1 MKNAKDTSFA
11 IVAAVDGVAPLA
23 RSLVIADRARA
34 SGEMGGQIVGR
45 GPCYRASQRV
55 DFKAEDAQNIVYH
68 SFQGA
73 YIFYAVVFLRD
84 RDTREPA
91 DQLSTRTLI
100 FFQLIDS
107 PFSSQPEGR
116 ADITFSPSIRLPAPL
131 CDTDRAW
138 DRGSMGLGRTEREG
152 KTDALLPY

>member
-1 MKNAKDTSFA
+1 MAE
-11 IVAAVDGVAPLA
+11 GH
-23 RSLVIADRARA
+23 VIEP
-34 SGEMGGQIVGR
+34 S
-45 GPCYRASQRV
+45 SQPG

-116 ADITFSPSIRLPAPL
+116 ADITFSPSIRLLSPL
-131 CDTDRAW
+131 RDTDR
-138 DRGSMGLGRTEREG
+138 GSKGLQ